1 MSLHKKNEFLD
12 VPDSDEEDA
21 QGYDSDDDLKKGGR
35 VAKRRKVAESDDD
48 EAASDAEREDG
59 GDASG
64 DEGEAEKGEHGTT
77 SDETSKS
84 KPKEKKKKLRTGK
97 ELPEVSSGLKKNLIQ
112 TEEAIR
118 KSGVVYISRI
128 PPYMKPQKLRSL
140 LEPYGKINRTF
151 LAPEDPAAHARRV
164 RSGGNKKRLF
174 TEGWVEFVRKKDA
187 KAVCELLN
195 TRIIGGKKGNYYHDD
210 IWNLMYLKGFKW
222 HHLTEQIAAENAE
235 RETRMRAEISKSTKE
250 NKEFVKNVERAKM
263 LDGMQSKAKKRKAEP
278 VVDQSEKK
286 GLRSFKQIP
295 LAKKNRDDEEQQ
307 PERVTRV
314 LSKIF

>member
-1 MSLHKKNEFLD
+1 MSLKKKNEFLD

-35 VAKRRKVAESDDD
+35 VAKRRKIDESGDD
-48 EAASDAEREDG
+48 EVASDAEREDG
-59 GDASG
+59 DDASG
-64 DEGEAEKGEHGTT
+64 DEDEAEKEEDGPT
-77 SDETSKS
+77 SDEAAKSKS
-84 KPKEKKKKLRTGK
+84 KKKKKKLKTGK
-97 ELPEVSSGLKKNLIQ
+97 ELPEVTSGLKKNLIQ

-128 PPYMKPQKLRSL
+128 PPFMKPQKLRSL

-164 RSGGNKKRLF
+164 RNGGNKKRLF

-263 LDGMQSKAKKRKAEP
+263 LDGMQAKAKKRKAEP

-286 GLRSFKQIP
+286 GPRSFKQIP
-295 LAKKNRDDEEQQ
+295 LAKRNRDDEEQ

>member
-1 MSLHKKNEFLD
+1 MSLNKMNGFLD

-35 VAKRRKVAESDDD
+35 VAKRRKIDDSDADDD
-48 EAASDAEREDG
+48 AASDAEREEGD
-59 GDASG
+59 DASG
-64 DEGEAEKGEHGTT
+64 DEDDAAKDGEDGHTGE
-77 SDETSKS
+77 ETAKSKS
-84 KPKEKKKKLRTGK
+84 KKKKLKTGK
-97 ELPEVSSGLKKNLIQ
+97 ELPEVTSGLKKNLIQ

-128 PPYMKPQKLRSL
+128 PPFMKPQKLRSL

-164 RSGGNKKRLF
+164 RNGGNKKRLF

-263 LDGMQSKAKKRKAEP
+263 LDGMQAKAKKRKAAEP

-286 GLRSFKQIP
+286 GPRSFKQIP
-295 LAKKNRDDEEQQ
+295 LAKKNRDDEEQ